1 MTETDLTRAGAL
13 ALGVATEPTNRKILR
28 TMETRN
34 VKSPVDGPVAITPGG
49 RQAIFVGNVAERWL
63 GEAPGRGRVL
73 NSREG
78 QAALSA
84 LIDAWSATVVHAVAA
99 GPTTRGGLEQALGA
113 PGPFDTPVEDLL
125 ERMRAADLLETKPG
139 EHGDL
144 LYSPTEWL
152 RKGLAPLLVA
162 TRLELRDPP
171 PEAVALKQLD
181 VEAVFRL
188 ALPLLRLPE
197 DASGTC
203 ALAVELGPGGSSG
216 PVGVTVRVDAGRIL
230 GCEAGLDGAAD
241 ARALASAEN
250 WLNTLIA
257 PDTKSVHTSG
267 DRLLAGLLLAELHG
281 SFFGSG
287 RRPLGG

>member
-1 MTETDLTRAGAL
+1 MSEADLTRAGAL
-13 ALGVATEPTNRKILR
+13 ALGVASEPTNRKILQE
-28 TMETRN
+28 METRN
-34 VKSPVDGPVAITPGG
+34 VESPVDGPVAITPGG

-73 NSREG
+73 DSREG
-78 QAALSA
+78 QAALAA
-84 LIDAWSATVVHAVAA
+84 LIDGWSATVVHALAA
-99 GPTTRGGLEQALGA
+99 GATTRGGLEQALG
-113 PGPFDTPVEDLL
+113 GPLDAADENLL
-125 ERMRAADLLETKPG
+125 ERLRAADLLETKPG

-162 TRLELRDPP
+162 ARLELRDGPP
-171 PEAVALKQLD
+171 GAVALERLD

-188 ALPLLRLPE
+188 ALPLLPLPE
-197 DASGTC
+197 DASGSC
-203 ALAVELGPGGSSG
+203 ALAVELGPGGSAG
-216 PVGVTVRVDAGRIL
+216 PVGVIVRVDAGQIL
-230 GCEAGLDGAAD
+230 DCEASLDGAAD

-250 WLNTLIA
+250 WLNTLIE

-281 SFFGSG
+281 KLFG
-287 RRPLGG
+287 